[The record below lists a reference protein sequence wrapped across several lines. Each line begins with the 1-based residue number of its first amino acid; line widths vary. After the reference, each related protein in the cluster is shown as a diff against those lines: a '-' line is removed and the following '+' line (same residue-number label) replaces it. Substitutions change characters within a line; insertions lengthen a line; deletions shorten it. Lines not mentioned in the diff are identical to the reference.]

1 MAKFKNYLSQ
11 SECNGPLYLE
21 AGFSLCDIS
30 KGGYTL

>member
-11 SECNGPLYLE
+11 LECNEPLSLE
-21 AGFSLCDIS
+21 VGLSVCDRS

>member
-11 SECNGPLYLE
+11 SECNEPLSLE
-21 AGFSLCDIS
+21 LGFSICDIS

>member
-11 SECNGPLYLE
+11 LECNEPLYLE
-21 AGFSLCDIS
+21 AGFFICDIS